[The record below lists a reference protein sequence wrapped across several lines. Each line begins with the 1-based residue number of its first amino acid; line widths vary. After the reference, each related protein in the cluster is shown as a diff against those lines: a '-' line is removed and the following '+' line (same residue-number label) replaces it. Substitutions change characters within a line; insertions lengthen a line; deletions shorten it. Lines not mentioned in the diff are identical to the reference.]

1 MNPLRSGILYL
12 FIVISIIL
20 GNVLFVLV
28 RIFLPYANIPTEA
41 ALAMGEI
48 LILIPTLLL
57 TVFWGVDVRKT
68 FRIKKVK
75 LRTILLVIPLTYML
89 MPLVALCN
97 AFTLLFTENV
107 VEGITDAVLSLP
119 IAVTF
124 FILAVFGPFT
134 EELAFRGAEYSG
146 LAESGN
152 RTGAIL
158 LQGAMF
164 GLMHM
169 NLNQFVY
176 AFVIGIAFGVLCEVT
191 GSILPGFFAHL
202 LINGSSTVS
211 MYFLEDAGKVS
222 EEMSKADIL
231 LAIQGYALLSVFTT
245 AVAFFILILIAGLEE
260 GGRDRLALILRPL
273 KRHKVTIEGNYIEV
287 SKTRVFSIPAVIG
300 LLMAVAV
307 VVFTL
312 IPFRRF

>member
-1 MNPLRSGILYL
+1 
-12 FIVISIIL
+12 
-20 GNVLFVLV
+20 
-28 RIFLPYANIPTEA
+28 
-41 ALAMGEI
+41 
-48 LILIPTLLL
+48 
-57 TVFWGVDVRKT
+57 
-68 FRIKKVK
+68 
-75 LRTILLVIPLTYML
+75 
-89 MPLVALCN
+89 
-97 AFTLLFTENV
+97 
-107 VEGITDAVLSLP
+107 
-119 IAVTF
+119 
-124 FILAVFGPFT
+124 
-134 EELAFRGAEYSG
+134 
-146 LAESGN
+146 
-152 RTGAIL
+152 
-158 LQGAMF
+158 MF